1 MDRTSTVSNELKRQ
15 RLLAAQVLQ
24 KANEMSPHTVR
35 LMKNPRS
42 PEGASF
48 CEPSLSSSSS
58 FRQQQESINIT
69 ELEEEKTF
77 HMVTTPKKGS
87 FEPQELAARSTAGQQ
102 QQRRQ
107 AAKSGTA
114 TADHLPAR
122 TAATGNMSNA
132 SKFLSAG
139 IEEILAASF
148 ADNIRSMGRSLRDN
162 ITVGGPD
169 DEGTSTQ
176 PNRADLSLPRTA
188 DMSKYS
194 TNSVSSVASGTNPGE
209 DLWDISQPA
218 FDSTWMK
225 EKMDELSRMEEVSFR
240 DGEKMQDQLLEDEL
254 EWEQEHAIIPEQNAK
269 ARAATSPVRAMKKPQ
284 TMERVDFSCFS
295 GYLVP
300 ENDVSRRQSEGN
312 KESEND
318 SHCSVGG
325 YFKTM
330 SDNLKNMIGGD
341 NTSPPRRTPLPL
353 IDMTNDAIESPK
365 SPAKVKRTGNYKED
379 KENSLSVSSIARAIA
394 SMDLDDSPRIFIKK
408 LQQQQQQKVQR
419 TKSEQA
425 STGGTKNPTAGPFAG
440 VGSLQKYNSDP
451 AVPPKPAPRMAKQM
465 DSSRAKS
472 PNATRQPLSD
482 TMSISE
488 SMLESFADGPLLSS
502 GKTSSPKGSE
512 ECTSVRYSSMPPASP
527 SAAATPATDRK
538 QQPLVDTYRV
548 STATKLSEEH
558 MDLPP
563 VPRIRSTPK
572 NCQKNIFQIAPVTEE
587 VRMQECAINEFD
599 SEDGQRIAK
608 PNRKRRSC
616 SATRQELQNGKRM
629 VELAV
634 PPMGDSSR
642 DHPRS
647 RSPSNRAELKAVCGG
662 GSGGDGE
669 GEAMKMTL
677 VLNHAD
683 SNEYIPTPKSS
694 QLRPTSALGGPS
706 RKAFLSPEPRTMS
719 RSPYSSPKADNVPKR
734 MYDEIAEKYSIPAPT
749 LSRAASQCSGS
760 SEWTHRSDG
769 APLPLKAT
777 HSELSWGSTRLRR
790 SEKRSLQIKNI
801 SNRKLAFKTVI
812 VGPGFQLSGPEQ
824 SGGLLMLQSQECRTI
839 TIEFCP
845 TVIGPAVGAL
855 SFHPPNELH
864 VQRVVSLFGYGG
876 EASVKIE
883 GIQKGP
889 SGPFL
894 ELGSARNLGRPLEK
908 SFSLYNKGSLPAF
921 ARIGIDR
928 KGLDQA
934 VLATAVYV
942 HPQCTIIAPN
952 SYAHIKVVFKP
963 RRQEIAKILQK
974 QVDVLS
980 ITNLHILWGD
990 EPTRHRIRR
999 NIATAKRNALE
1010 DPKLEELAQ
1019 ICNKFRDEQELD
1031 GLELFAEHVFDTI
1044 HELFLTFREYELVL
1058 TLDRALDDTML
1069 DLSMADESGALF
1081 KTMYASS
1088 EAGAAHNL
1096 PAIAGQQISP
1106 AVEAAINEMGS
1117 GVRGCKRDSGESWL
1131 VRPTALVFRASTER
1145 TKQFVIKSNFYT
1157 PQYFELNCNYR
1168 QLFRLSPAEGHI
1180 RPGQEVLVNVSL
1192 QHLQPIDAGL
1202 LKQQPIF
1209 VAVYIENEKI
1219 IVPVQIQYG
1228 K

>member
-1 MDRTSTVSNELKRQ
+1 MDRMDRTATVSNELKRQ
-15 RLLAAQVLQ
+15 RLLAAQLLQ
-24 KANEMSPHTVR
+24 KANEISPHTAR
-35 LMKNPRS
+35 QQKHQRS
-42 PEGASF
+42 PDGSSF
-48 CEPSLSSSSS
+48 SDPSSSSCSSSS

-69 ELEEEKTF
+69 ELEEEKTI
-77 HMVTTPKKGS
+77 HMATTPQKSS
-87 FEPQELAARSTAGQQ
+87 FEPQEFAARSTL

-107 AAKSGTA
+107 AAQSA
-114 TADHLPAR
+114 TADPLPAR
-122 TAATGNMSNA
+122 AVPGNTANA

-148 ADNIRSMGRSLRDN
+148 ADNIRSMGRSLRGN
-162 ITVGGPD
+162 ITVGELDGQ
-169 DEGTSTQ
+169 GTSAQ
-176 PNRADLSLPRTA
+176 PNRAELSLPRTA
-188 DMSKYS
+188 DMSKFS
-194 TNSVSSVASGTNPGE
+194 TNSVSSLASGTNPSE
-209 DLWDISQPA
+209 DLWNISQPA

-240 DGEKMQDQLLEDEL
+240 DGEQMQDQLLEDEL

-269 ARAATSPVRAMKKPQ
+269 ARAPTSPIRGVKKPLA
-284 TMERVDFSCFS
+284 TESARRVDLSCFSGS

-300 ENDVSRRQSEGN
+300 EIDVSRGQSTAGG
-312 KESEND
+312 KDTEND
-318 SHCSVGG
+318 NSHCSVGG

-341 NTSPPRRTPLPL
+341 RKSPPWRKPIPL

-365 SPAKVKRTGNYKED
+365 YPVKVKRSEYYKED
-379 KENSLSVSSIARAIA
+379 KENSLGVSSIARAIA
-394 SMDLDDSPRIFIKK
+394 AVDLDDSPHHLVNK
-408 LQQQQQQKVQR
+408 LTQIHR
-419 TKSEQA
+419 SKSEQA
-425 STGGTKNPTAGPFAG
+425 TTTGTKNSMATSAVGG
-440 VGSLQKYNSDP
+440 VASIQKYHSDQ
-451 AVPPKPAPRMAKQM
+451 AVPPKPAPRMVKQM
-465 DSSRAKS
+465 DSKAKS
-472 PNATRQPLSD
+472 PNTSRQPLSD

-502 GKTSSPKGSE
+502 GKTSSPKGNE
-512 ECTSVRYSSMPPASP
+512 EESFSSRYLSRSTAVS
-527 SAAATPATDRK
+527 SAALTPATTDRK
-538 QQPLVDTYRV
+538 AQPLVDTYRV
-548 STATKLSEEH
+548 STATKLSEER

-572 NCQKNIFQIAPVTEE
+572 NCQKNIFHNQPGNHIE
-587 VRMQECAINEFD
+587 
-599 SEDGQRIAK
+599 K

-634 PPMGDSSR
+634 PSGEVNR
-642 DHPRS
+642 EHPRS

-662 GSGGDGE
+662 GGADGD
-669 GEAMKMTL
+669 AVKMPL

-683 SNEYIPTPKSS
+683 SDEYIPTPKSS
-694 QLRPTSALGGPS
+694 QRGIGTFAGAG
-706 RKAFLSPEPRTMS
+706 RKTFLSPEPRTMS
-719 RSPYSSPKADNVPKR
+719 RSPYSSPKADTVPKR

-749 LSRAASQCSGS
+749 LTRATSQCSGS
-760 SEWTHRSDG
+760 TEWTHRSDG
-769 APLPLKAT
+769 TPLPLKAT

-790 SEKRSLQIKNI
+790 SEKRTMQIKNM
-801 SNRKLAFKTVI
+801 SNRKLAVKAEI
-812 VGPGFQLSGPEQ
+812 VGPGFQLSGSEQ

-855 SFHPPNELH
+855 RFLPPNELH
-864 VQRVVSLFGYGG
+864 VKRTVTLYGYGG

-934 VLATAVYV
+934 LLATCVFV
-942 HPQCTIIAPN
+942 QPQCTIIAPN

-963 RRQEIAKILQK
+963 RRQEITKILQK

-990 EPTRHRIRR
+990 EPTRHRIRQ
-999 NIATAKRNALE
+999 NIATAKLNALE
-1010 DPKLEELAQ
+1010 DPKLEALVQ
-1019 ICNKFRDEQELD
+1019 ICNKFSDERELD
-1031 GLELFAEHVFDTI
+1031 GLQQFSEHVFDTI

-1081 KTMYASS
+1081 KTMYAGS
-1088 EAGAAHNL
+1088 EAGSSPNL
-1096 PAIAGQQISP
+1096 PAITGQQISP
-1106 AVEAAINEMGS
+1106 AVDAAAATHGS
-1117 GVRGCKRDSGESWL
+1117 VLAGCCKRDSGESWL
-1131 VRPTALVFRASTER
+1131 VRPTALVFRASSEH

-1168 QLFRLSPAEGHI
+1168 QLFRLSPTEGHI
-1180 RPGQEVLVNVSL
+1180 RPGQEVVVNVSL
-1192 QHLQPIDAGL
+1192 QHLHPIDAGL

-1219 IVPVQIQYG
+1219 NVPVQIQYG